1 MQILFYKNV
10 HPSQIP
16 YFHITMLHSS
26 ERGNKNAH
34 SRRKRGNNSAFQVP
48 ENRYEPQLPSWL
60 KVRQIIVFD
69 FVFPKSYIHQLQNW
83 DNNIQVIIRQHQSI
97 LNYENLHLHLKYK
110 IYSLT
115 HINKA
120 NSLTCCKIIYW
131 QISAK
136 KKKLLLPEVK
146 FKRLHYIK
154 MEFLRQ

>member
-16 YFHITMLHSS
+16 YFHISMLHSS

-131 QISAK
+131 HISAK
-136 KKKLLLPEVK
+136 KTNYYCQKYNVK
-146 FKRLHYIK
+146 GLTTLKWSS
-154 MEFLRQ
+154 

>member
-16 YFHITMLHSS
+16 YFHISMLHSS